1 MPDARA
7 PDLTGL
13 PEAYHAWRTSELG
26 QLTDRLEEELIAK
39 LIGPLQG
46 KRILDVGCGDGV
58 LAVRLAEAGAFA
70 TGLDADPRMLTAARK
85 RAEATGTA
93 ITFVDGDIH
102 SLPFADGSFDTVMA
116 ITVLCFVRDAER
128 AVQEMARVLRPGGRL
143 VLGELGRYS
152 LWAVKRRVA
161 GWLGSKTSRHAMFRS
176 ASELRQLAKLA
187 HLEVGQVRGAI
198 YYPPCTLCPQ
208 WLAPHDQRLSTLTTF
223 GAAFI
228 ALAAD
233 KPDRILQRKP

>member
-7 PDLTGL
+7 PDLAEL
-13 PEAYHAWRTSELG
+13 SEAYHAWRTSELG
-26 QLTDRLEEELIAK
+26 QITDRIEAELIAT
-39 LIGPLQG
+39 LIGPLRG
-46 KRILDVGCGDGV
+46 KRVLDVGCGDGV
-58 LAVRLAEAGAFA
+58 LAVRLAEAGAAA
-70 TGLDADPRMLTAARK
+70 TGLDADPRMLAAARE
-85 RAEATGTA
+85 RASAAGTA
-93 ITFVDGDIH
+93 TTFVDGDIRT
-102 SLPFADGSFDTVMA
+102 LPFADGSFDTVMA
-116 ITVLCFVRDAER
+116 ITVLCFLRDAEH

-161 GWLGSKTSRHAMFRS
+161 GWLGSKTWRHAMFRS
-176 ASELRQLAKLA
+176 ASELRQLARLS

-198 YYPPCTLCPQ
+198 YYPPCTLCAR
-208 WLAPHDQRLSTLTTF
+208 WLAPHDHRLSTLTTT